1 MLLHRDGDLWII
13 RRLALSRER
22 SKEHSVGPAEIVESW
37 IVLFSILDQRWTEIT
52 VRERMA
58 QGVVHGSLCHFEQL
72 SVASDQRA
80 AQGAI
85 GPVTLLFPRPP
96 GCIIL
101 LASPESVGKRSRY
114 FGQMQAQPFGLLIQI
129 QAEPAFG

>member
-1 MLLHRDGDLWII
+1 VGYISGRTAVRRRLIAEVMLLHGGRDLRIVCS
-13 RRLALSRER
+13 LALSRER
-22 SKEHSVGPAEIVESW
+22 AKEHSVGPAEIVESW

-72 SVASDQRA
+72 LVASDQRA

-85 GPVTLLFPRPP
+85 
-96 GCIIL
+96 
-101 LASPESVGKRSRY
+101 
-114 FGQMQAQPFGLLIQI
+114 
-129 QAEPAFG
+129 